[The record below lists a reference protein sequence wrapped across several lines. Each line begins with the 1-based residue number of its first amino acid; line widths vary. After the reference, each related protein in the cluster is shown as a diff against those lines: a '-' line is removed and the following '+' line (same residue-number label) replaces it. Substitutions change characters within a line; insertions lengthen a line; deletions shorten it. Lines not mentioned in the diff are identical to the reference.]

1 MNWRNLGGRRA
12 KVFPANLMQGIGQ
25 AEVDMDGQALRRGP
39 DTGYVQRPD
48 DAEAVNRLQQCGPI
62 AAGGGL
68 TTARATAA
76 LNQT

>member
-1 MNWRNLGGRRA
+1 MPKPFVRR
-12 KVFPANLMQGIGQ
+12 
-25 AEVDMDGQALRRGP
+25 DS

-48 DAEAVNRLQQCGPI
+48 DAEAVNRLQQYGPI